1 MDEYITKEGLHQ
13 LKQELEVLKGQKR
26 HEIATWLREAAQ
38 QGDLTENAE
47 YVEAKE
53 AQTALENKI
62 EDYERRL
69 RNAKVVEGVSGGDE
83 VAIGTTI
90 ELTGASAKKQLTVR
104 LVGSVGSDGAQ
115 EGAISA
121 SSPMGQAL
129 LGKRVG
135 DAVEVTTPKGVK
147 KYKVIRIA

>member
-1 MDEYITKEGLHQ
+1 MEEYITKEGLHE

-62 EDYERRL
+62 EDLERRL
-69 RNAKVVEGVSGGDE
+69 RNSKIVEGVAGGDQ

-90 ELTGASAKKQLTVR
+90 ELTGLSAAKKPLTVR
-104 LVGSVGSDGAQ
+104 LVGSVGEGMT
-115 EGAISA
+115 EGAVSA
-121 SSPMGQAL
+121 SSPMGSAL
-129 LGKRVG
+129 MGKKVG
-135 DAVEVTTPKGVK
+135 DAVEVETPKGVK